1 MVLKQLQSV
10 HSMACQE
17 RWYDNLAACVLGLKR
32 KQARVAAEES
42 PEQELVEALE
52 QKYDALKDKLLTEAL
67 MKQMGD
73 AEWAALSERERQAKL
88 LKLKLQERKLRQEG
102 KLDEASRSVINR
114 RLHAYRRYIP
124 LSTCFPAPATGYMLR
139 GYDRIHVFPRLSQA
153 SCFLALTKDYLFPR
167 FHNELCGLLRL

>member
-1 MVLKQLQSV
+1 
-10 HSMACQE
+10 MACQE

-102 KLDEASRSVINR
+102 KLDEASRLVINK
-114 RLHAYRRYIP
+114 RLQAFPRL
-124 LSTCFPAPATGYMLR
+124 LSSVCFPALETGYMFLAVTIGFMFPR
-139 GYDRIHVFPRLSQA
+139 GFHRFHVFSRLRRII
-153 SCFLALTKDYLFPR
+153 YFPSGR
-167 FHNELCGLLRL
+167 I

>member
-10 HSMACQE
+10 HTMACQE

-32 KQARVAAEES
+32 AQARSAVEES

-102 KLDEASRSVINR
+102 KLDEASR
-114 RLHAYRRYIP
+114 LE
-124 LSTCFPAPATGYMLR
+124 GYF
-139 GYDRIHVFPRLSQA
+139 V
-153 SCFLALTKDYLFPR
+153 
-167 FHNELCGLLRL
+167 